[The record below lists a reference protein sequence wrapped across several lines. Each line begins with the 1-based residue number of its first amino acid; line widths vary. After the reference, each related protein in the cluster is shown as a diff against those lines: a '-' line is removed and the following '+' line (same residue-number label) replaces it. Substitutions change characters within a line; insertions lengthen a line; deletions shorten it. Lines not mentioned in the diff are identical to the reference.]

1 MDLDQRQ
8 QATGRDRSFSPR
20 GLVAMNEPDEILTP
34 RRAYIKRNGT
44 PAALNRRLIVM
55 SNRAPIR
62 IVREGREER
71 LEPTVGGVGTTFLRL
86 LECNGGL
93 WIAWSG
99 GQKTPAPKLMPP
111 GEPRFK
117 IVFAPLSEQDISDYY
132 HGMCNRGLWP
142 LMHFMTPKCHFST
155 QQWSRYVRVNQ
166 AFARIA
172 CEEVAARDVLWVQD
186 FHLALV
192 PHLVR
197 QQCREL
203 PIGIFWHVP
212 FPPEQLMRILPW
224 REEFL
229 HGMLGADVVGFHT
242 QSYATHFLNC
252 CHNIL
257 HLDVSHE
264 RGEVILG
271 SRRVRAAPFPLGIPA
286 DFFSS
291 LAASPRVAGRAQR
304 IRRSLG
310 TPVMVLGVD
319 RLDYTKGILE
329 RLLGFER
336 FLEQN
341 PSWHRRVTLVLI
353 AVPSRTKVT
362 DYANL
367 KRELDELVGHVVGRF
382 SSDGWVPL
390 RYLYTQFGAEELV
403 AYYRAADVALLTP
416 LRDGMNLVA
425 KEFVASRVRDDGVLI
440 LSEFA
445 GAAEELSEAL
455 LVNPYNADE
464 IAERLREAVEMAPAE
479 QSLRMRTMRNKVEAN
494 NLERWSESFLA
505 ELAEEGEFAQ
515 GSPEAVRV

>member
-1 MDLDQRQ
+1 MNASNETLARMPSYNNGNRMV
-8 QATGRDRSFSPR
+8 ATP
-20 GLVAMNEPDEILTP
+20 
-34 RRAYIKRNGT
+34 
-44 PAALNRRLIVM
+44 NRRLIVM

-62 IVREGREER
+62 IIREGRQEK

-86 LECNGGL
+86 LERNGGL

-99 GQKTPAPKLMPP
+99 GQKTPTPKLMPP
-111 GEPRFK
+111 AEPRFK
-117 IVFAPLSEQDISDYY
+117 IVFAPLGEQDISEYY

-155 QQWSRYVRVNQ
+155 QHWNRYQRVNQ
-166 AFARIA
+166 VFAR
-172 CEEVAARDVLWVQD
+172 VAIDEAAATDMLWVQD

-192 PHLVR
+192 PYMVR
-197 QQCREL
+197 QQRREM

-229 HGMLGADVVGFHT
+229 YGMLGADIIGFHT

-252 CHNIL
+252 CGRIL
-257 HLDVSHE
+257 HLDVYHE
-264 RGEVILG
+264 RGEVVVG
-271 SRRVRAAPFPLGIPA
+271 GRRVRAAPFPLGIPA
-286 DFFSS
+286 DFFSG
-291 LAASPRVAGRAQR
+291 LASSARVAGRAQR

-310 TPVMVLGVD
+310 TQLMVLGVD

-353 AVPSRTKVT
+353 AVPSRTKVS

-382 SSDGWVPL
+382 SSEGWVPL

-403 AYYRAADVALLTP
+403 AYYRAADIALLTP

-425 KEFVASRVRDDGVLI
+425 KEFVASRVIDDGVLI

-445 GAAEELSEAL
+445 GAAEELTEAL

-464 IAERLREAVEMAPAE
+464 IAERLRQAVEMDPAE
-479 QSLRMRTMRNKVEAN
+479 QSLRMRTMRAKVEAN
-494 NLERWSESFLA
+494 SLERWSESFLA
-505 ELAEEGEFAQ
+505 ELTEEAGFAEGAT
-515 GSPEAVRV
+515 EAVQV

>member
-1 MDLDQRQ
+1 MDGPNEALAQMHLYNALA
-8 QATGRDRSFSPR
+8 ATRSQ
-20 GLVAMNEPDEILTP
+20 
-34 RRAYIKRNGT
+34 
-44 PAALNRRLIVM
+44 RLIVV

-62 IVREGREER
+62 IVREARGEH
-71 LEPTVGGVGTTFLRL
+71 LEPTLGGVGTTFLRL
-86 LECNGGL
+86 LERNGGL

-117 IVFAPLSEQDISDYY
+117 IVFAPLGEQDISDYY
-132 HGMCNRGLWP
+132 HGMCNRALWP

-155 QQWSRYVRVNQ
+155 QQWSRYERVNQ
-166 AFARIA
+166 TFARIV
-172 CEEVAARDVLWVQD
+172 CEEAAAGDLLWVQD

-192 PHLVR
+192 PNLVR
-197 QQCREL
+197 QQRRDL

-229 HGMLGADVVGFHT
+229 YGMLGADVIGFHT
-242 QSYATHFLNC
+242 KSYATHFLNC
-252 CHNIL
+252 CHRIL
-257 HLDVSHE
+257 HLDVCHE
-264 RGEVILG
+264 RGEVSAG
-271 SRRVRAAPFPLGIPA
+271 GRRVQAAPFPLGIPA
-286 DFFSS
+286 DFFSNV
-291 LAASPRVAGRAQR
+291 AASPRVAGRAQR

-310 TPVMVLGVD
+310 TQIIVLGVD

-329 RLLGFER
+329 RLLGFEH

-341 PSWHRRVTLVLI
+341 PSWHRRVTLILI
-353 AVPSRTKVT
+353 AVPSRTKVS
-362 DYANL
+362 DYADL
-367 KRELDELVGHVVGRF
+367 KRELDELVGHIVGRF
-382 SSDGWVPL
+382 SSEGWVPL
-390 RYLYTQFGAEELV
+390 RYLYSQFGAEELV

-445 GAAEELSEAL
+445 GAAEELTEAL

-464 IAERLREAVEMAPAE
+464 IAERLRQAVEMDPAE
-479 QSLRMRTMRNKVEAN
+479 KSVRMHAMRGKVQAN
-494 NLERWSESFLA
+494 NLERWSEDFLA
-505 ELAEEGEFAQ
+505 KLTPKAGFAEGAT
-515 GSPEAVRV
+515 EAVRV

>member
-1 MDLDQRQ
+1 MNGSNEVL
-8 QATGRDRSFSPR
+8 GRMY
-20 GLVAMNEPDEILTP
+20 L
-34 RRAYIKRNGT
+34 YRNGKGNGIAVT
-44 PAALNRRLIVM
+44 PIRRLIVM

-62 IVREGREER
+62 IIREGRQER

-86 LECNGGL
+86 LERNGGL

-99 GQKTPAPKLMPP
+99 GQKTPPPKLMPP

-117 IVFAPLSEQDISDYY
+117 IVFAPLGEQDISEYY

-155 QQWSRYVRVNQ
+155 HQWSRYVRVNQ
-166 AFARIA
+166 VFARIA
-172 CEEVAARDVLWVQD
+172 CDEAADGDMLWVQD

-197 QQCREL
+197 QQRREL

-229 HGMLGADVVGFHT
+229 YGMLGADVIGFHT

-252 CHNIL
+252 CHRIL
-257 HLDVSHE
+257 HLDVCHE
-264 RGEVILG
+264 RGEVIVG
-271 SRRVRAAPFPLGIPA
+271 SRAVHAAPFPLGIPA
-286 DFFSS
+286 DFFSN
-291 LAASPRVAGRAQR
+291 LAASSRVAGRAQR

-310 TPVMVLGVD
+310 TQVMVLGVD

-341 PSWHRRVTLVLI
+341 PAWRRRVTLVLI
-353 AVPSRTKVT
+353 AVPSRTKVS

-367 KRELDELVGHVVGRF
+367 KRELDELVGHIVGRF

-425 KEFVASRVRDDGVLI
+425 KEFVASRVADDGVLI

-464 IAERLREAVEMAPAE
+464 IAERLRQAVEMDRAE
-479 QSLRMRTMRNKVEAN
+479 QSVRMRTMRNKVEAN
-494 NLERWSESFLA
+494 NLERWSERFLA
-505 ELAEEGEFAQ
+505 ELSQGPGLAQ
-515 GSPEAVRV
+515 GATEAVRV

>member
-1 MDLDQRQ
+1 MNASGEALT
-8 QATGRDRSFSPR
+8 QA
-20 GLVAMNEPDEILTP
+20 EP
-34 RRAYIKRNGT
+34 RNGSAVMSS
-44 PAALNRRLIVM
+44 PRLIVM

-62 IVREGREER
+62 IVREAREER

-86 LECNGGL
+86 LERTGGL

-99 GQKTPAPKLMPP
+99 GQKTPPSKLMPP
-111 GEPRFK
+111 GAPRFK
-117 IVFAPLSEQDISDYY
+117 IIFAPLGEQDISDYY

-155 QQWSRYVRVNQ
+155 QHWSRYVRVNQ
-166 AFARIA
+166 VFARIA
-172 CEEVAARDVLWVQD
+172 CDEAAAGDLLWVQD

-197 QQCREL
+197 QQRREL

-229 HGMLGADVVGFHT
+229 SGMLGADVIGFHT
-242 QSYATHFLNC
+242 KSYATHFLNC
-252 CHNIL
+252 CHRIL
-257 HLDVSHE
+257 HLDVCHE
-264 RGEVILG
+264 RGEVSVG
-271 SRRVRAAPFPLGIPA
+271 GRRVHVAPFPLGIPA
-286 DFFSS
+286 DFFSN
-291 LAASPRVAGRAQR
+291 LAASRRVAGRAQR
-304 IRRSLG
+304 IRWSIG
-310 TPVMVLGVD
+310 TQIIVLGVD

-329 RLLGFER
+329 RLMGFER

-353 AVPSRTKVT
+353 AVPSRTKVS

-367 KRELDELVGHVVGRF
+367 KRELDELVGHIVGRF
-382 SSDGWVPL
+382 SSEGWVPL
-390 RYLYTQFGAEELV
+390 RYLYSQFGAEELV

-425 KEFVASRVRDDGVLI
+425 KEFVASSVDNDGVLI

-445 GAAEELSEAL
+445 GAAEELTEAL

-464 IAERLREAVEMAPAE
+464 IAEQLRRAVEMDPAE
-479 QSLRMRTMRNKVEAN
+479 RSVRMRAMRNKVEAN
-494 NLERWSESFLA
+494 NLDRWSEKFLA
-505 ELAEEGEFAQ
+505 ELSPGAGFAEGAA
-515 GSPEAVRV
+515 EAIRA

>member
-1 MDLDQRQ
+1 MSQPNEALAQQPSFDDNPTGPAPARQ
-8 QATGRDRSFSPR
+8 
-20 GLVAMNEPDEILTP
+20 LV
-34 RRAYIKRNGT
+34 
-44 PAALNRRLIVM
+44 VM

-62 IVREGREER
+62 IIREDRGER
-71 LEPTVGGVGTTFLRL
+71 LEPTVGGLGTTFMRL
-86 LECNGGL
+86 LERNGGL

-99 GQKTPAPKLMPP
+99 GQKTPGPKLMPP
-111 GEPRFK
+111 ADPRFK
-117 IVFAPLSEQDISDYY
+117 IVFAPLGEQDISDYY

-155 QQWSRYVRVNQ
+155 QHWTRYARVNQ
-166 AFARIA
+166 VFARIA
-172 CEEVAARDVLWVQD
+172 VDEAGPGDVLWVQD

-192 PHLVR
+192 PRLVR
-197 QQCREL
+197 QRRRDL

-229 HGMLGADVVGFHT
+229 YGMLGADVIGFHT
-242 QSYATHFLNC
+242 QSYTTHFLYC
-252 CHNIL
+252 CQRIL
-257 HLDVSHE
+257 HLEVNHE
-264 RGEVILG
+264 RGEVMVG
-271 SRRVRAAPFPLGIPA
+271 GRRVRVAPFPLGIPA
-286 DFFSS
+286 DFFST
-291 LAASPRVAGRAQR
+291 LAASPRVAARAQR
-304 IRRSLG
+304 IRRSLS
-310 TPVMVLGVD
+310 TQVMVLGVD

-336 FLEQN
+336 FLELN
-341 PSWHRRVTLVLI
+341 PTWHRRVTLVLI
-353 AVPSRTKVT
+353 AVPSRTKVS

-367 KRELDELVGHVVGRF
+367 KRELDELVGHIVGRF
-382 SSDGWVPL
+382 SSEGWVPL

-425 KEFVASRVRDDGVLI
+425 KEFVASHVSDDGVLI

-445 GAAEELSEAL
+445 GAAEELTEAL

-464 IAERLREAVEMAPAE
+464 IAERLRQAVEMDSAE
-479 QSLRMRTMRNKVEAN
+479 KSVRLRAMRDKVHAN

-505 ELAEEGEFAQ
+505 EFRPAAGFTEGAK
-515 GSPEAVRV
+515 EAVRV

>member
-1 MDLDQRQ
+1 
-8 QATGRDRSFSPR
+8 
-20 GLVAMNEPDEILTP
+20 MNQT
-34 RRAYIKRNGT
+34 NGT
-44 PAALNRRLIVM
+44 STRALTDKLSAPGGRLIVM

-62 IVREGREER
+62 IVREAGKER
-71 LEPTVGGVGTTFLRL
+71 VEPTVGGVGSTFLRL
-86 LECNGGL
+86 LERSGGL

-99 GQKTPAPKLMPP
+99 GQKTPAPRLMPSP
-111 GEPRFK
+111 GAHFK

-142 LMHFMTPKCHFST
+142 LMHFMTPNCHFST
-155 QQWSRYVRVNQ
+155 QQWNRYVRVNGT
-166 AFARIA
+166 FASIA
-172 CEEVAARDVLWVQD
+172 ATEANPGDVLWVQD

-192 PHLVR
+192 PRMVR
-197 QQCREL
+197 EQRRDV

-224 REEFL
+224 REEFIR
-229 HGMLGADVVGFHT
+229 GMLGADLIGFHT

-252 CHNIL
+252 CNRIL
-257 HLDVSHE
+257 NLKVDHA
-264 RGEVILG
+264 RGEIMVDG
-271 SRRVRAAPFPLGIPA
+271 RRVRAAPFPLGIPA
-286 DFFSS
+286 DFFSD
-291 LAASPRVAGRAQR
+291 LASMPRVEARAQR

-310 TPVMVLGVD
+310 SQIMVLGVD

-353 AVPSRTKVT
+353 AVPSRTKVS

-367 KRELDELVGHVVGRF
+367 KRQLDEQVGQLVGRF
-382 SSDGWVPL
+382 SSEGWVPL

-425 KEFVASRVRDDGVLI
+425 KEFVASHTGDDGVLI

-445 GAAEELSEAL
+445 GAAEELTEAL
-455 LVNPYNADE
+455 LVNPYDTDQ
-464 IAERLREAVEMAPAE
+464 IAERLLQAVEMDPDEKAE
-479 QSLRMRTMRNKVEAN
+479 RLRAMRAKVHAN
-494 NLERWSESFLA
+494 NLERWSERFLA
-505 ELAEEGEFAQ
+505 ELAPEGMLAEGTTEVLQA
-515 GSPEAVRV
+515 

>member
-1 MDLDQRQ
+1 
-8 QATGRDRSFSPR
+8 
-20 GLVAMNEPDEILTP
+20 MNEPNEVFS
-34 RRAYIKRNGT
+34 R
-44 PAALNRRLIVM
+44 AALFATHNGMVPACGRRLIVM

-62 IVREGREER
+62 IVRVAREER
-71 LEPTVGGVGTTFLRL
+71 VEPTVGGVGTTFLRL
-86 LECNGGL
+86 LERNGGL

-111 GEPRFK
+111 RDPRFK
-117 IVFAPLSEQDISDYY
+117 IIFAPLGEQDISDYY

-166 AFARIA
+166 VFARIA
-172 CEEVAARDVLWVQD
+172 CEEAAPSDLLWVQD

-197 QQCREL
+197 QQRGQL
-203 PIGIFWHVP
+203 PIGVFWHVP

-224 REEFL
+224 REQFL
-229 HGMLGADVVGFHT
+229 YGMLGADLVGFHT

-252 CHNIL
+252 CHRIL
-257 HLDVSHE
+257 HLDVCHE
-264 RGEVILG
+264 RGEVIVG
-271 SRRVRAAPFPLGIPA
+271 GRRVHAAPFPLGIPA
-286 DFFSS
+286 DFFSN
-291 LAASPRVAGRAQR
+291 LAASPRVTGRAQR
-304 IRRSLG
+304 IRRSLS
-310 TPVMVLGVD
+310 TQVMVLGVD

-353 AVPSRTKVT
+353 AVPSRTKVS

-382 SSDGWVPL
+382 SSEGWVPL

-425 KEFVASRVRDDGVLI
+425 KEFVASRIGDDGVLI

-464 IAERLREAVEMAPAE
+464 IAEQLRRAVEMDSTE
-479 QSLRMRTMRNKVEAN
+479 QSVRMRAMRNKVEAN
-494 NLERWSESFLA
+494 NLERWSESFLGK
-505 ELAEEGEFAQ
+505 LAQEPGFDERTA
-515 GSPEAVRV
+515 EAVRV

>member
-1 MDLDQRQ
+1 
-8 QATGRDRSFSPR
+8 
-20 GLVAMNEPDEILTP
+20 MNEPNGDLARIHL
-34 RRAYIKRNGT
+34 IDNRNGR
-44 PAALNRRLIVM
+44 PNSRNGRLIVM

-62 IVREGREER
+62 IIREGREER
-71 LEPTVGGVGTTFLRL
+71 IEPTVGGVGSTFLRL
-86 LECNGGL
+86 LERNGGL

-99 GQKTPAPKLMPP
+99 GQKTPPPKLMPP
-111 GEPRFK
+111 VEPRFK
-117 IVFAPLSEQDISDYY
+117 MIFAPLGEQDISEYY

-155 QQWSRYVRVNQ
+155 HQWNRYLRVNQ
-166 AFARIA
+166 IFARIVCDEA
-172 CEEVAARDVLWVQD
+172 QPGDTLWVQD

-192 PHLVR
+192 PRAVR
-197 QQCREL
+197 QQRNDL

-229 HGMLGADVVGFHT
+229 QGMLGADVIGFHT

-252 CHNIL
+252 CQRIL
-257 HLDVSHE
+257 SLEVSHE
-264 RGEVILG
+264 RGEVMVDN
-271 SRRVRAAPFPLGIPA
+271 RRVRAGAFPLGIPA
-286 DFFSS
+286 DFFAS
-291 LAASPRVAGRAQR
+291 LAASPRVASRAQR

-310 TPVMVLGVD
+310 TQLMVLGVD

-353 AVPSRTKVT
+353 AVPSRTKVS
-362 DYANL
+362 DYAEL

-382 SSDGWVPL
+382 SSEGWVPL

-403 AYYRAADVALLTP
+403 AYYRAADIALLTP

-425 KEFVASRVRDDGVLI
+425 KEFVASRVSDDGVLI

-445 GAAEELSEAL
+445 GAAEELTEAL
-455 LVNPYNADE
+455 LVNPYDADQ
-464 IAERLREAVEMAPAE
+464 IAERLRQAVEMSRAE
-479 QSLRMRTMRNKVEAN
+479 QSSRMSAMRGKVQAN

-505 ELAEEGEFAQ
+505 ELSPDRGFGQ
-515 GSPEAVRV
+515 GTSEAVPV

>member
-1 MDLDQRQ
+1 MNGPSEALGQIHS
-8 QATGRDRSFSPR
+8 GN
-20 GLVAMNEPDEILTP
+20 GVAAVPS
-34 RRAYIKRNGT
+34 
-44 PAALNRRLIVM
+44 RRLIVM
-55 SNRAPIR
+55 SNRAPVR
-62 IVREGREER
+62 IVHEGRAER

-86 LECNGGL
+86 LERNGGL

-111 GEPRFK
+111 GAPRFK

-155 QQWSRYVRVNQ
+155 QQWNRYVRVNQ

-172 CEEVAARDVLWVQD
+172 SEEAAAGDLLWVQD

-192 PHLVR
+192 PRLVR
-197 QQCREL
+197 QQRSTQ

-229 HGMLGADVVGFHT
+229 YGMLGADVIGFHT
-242 QSYATHFLNC
+242 KSYATHFLNC
-252 CHNIL
+252 CQSIL
-257 HLDVSHE
+257 HLDVCHE
-264 RGEVILG
+264 RGEVIVG
-271 SRRVRAAPFPLGIPA
+271 GRRVHASAFPLGIPA
-286 DFFSS
+286 DFFSN

-310 TPVMVLGVD
+310 TQSMVLGVD

-341 PSWHRRVTLVLI
+341 PAWHRRVTLVLI
-353 AVPSRTKVT
+353 AVPSRTKVS

-367 KRELDELVGHVVGRF
+367 KRELDELVGHIVGRF
-382 SSDGWVPL
+382 SSEGWVPL

-425 KEFVASRVRDDGVLI
+425 KEFVASCVADDGVLI

-445 GAAEELSEAL
+445 GAAEELTEAL

-464 IAERLREAVEMAPAE
+464 IAERLRQAVEMEAAE
-479 QSLRMRTMRNKVEAN
+479 KSMRMRAMRAKVQAN
-494 NLERWSESFLA
+494 DLERWSESFLA
-505 ELAEEGEFAQ
+505 ELFRAGA
-515 GSPEAVRV
+515 GAGAIEAVRV

>member
-1 MDLDQRQ
+1 MNGPNEVQTGVHPFHNGM
-8 QATGRDRSFSPR
+8 ATR
-20 GLVAMNEPDEILTP
+20 GS
-34 RRAYIKRNGT
+34 
-44 PAALNRRLIVM
+44 RRLIVM

-62 IVREGREER
+62 IIREARKER

-86 LECNGGL
+86 LERHGGL

-99 GQKTPAPKLMPP
+99 GQKSPAATLMPSID
-111 GEPRFK
+111 PRFK
-117 IVFAPLSEQDISDYY
+117 IIFAQLSEQDISDYY

-155 QQWSRYVRVNQ
+155 QQWSRYVRVNH

-172 CEEVAARDVLWVQD
+172 CDEADARDIVWVQD

-192 PHLVR
+192 PRLMR
-197 QQCREL
+197 QQRCEL
-203 PIGIFWHVP
+203 PIGVFWHVP

-229 HGMLGADVVGFHT
+229 YGMLGADVIGFHT

-252 CHNIL
+252 CRQIL
-257 HLDVSHE
+257 HLDVCHE
-264 RGEVILG
+264 RCEVTVG
-271 SRRVRAAPFPLGIPA
+271 GRHVRAAPFPLGIPEE
-286 DFFSS
+286 FFAN
-291 LAASPRVAGRAQR
+291 LASSPRVAGRAQR

-310 TPVMVLGVD
+310 SQLMVLGVD
-319 RLDYTKGILE
+319 RLDYSKGILE

-353 AVPSRTKVT
+353 AVPSRTKVS

-382 SSDGWVPL
+382 SSEGWVPL
-390 RYLYTQFGAEELV
+390 RYLYTQLGAEELV
-403 AYYRAADVALLTP
+403 AYYRAADIALLTP

-425 KEFVASRVRDDGVLI
+425 KEFVASRIGDDGVLI

-445 GAAEELSEAL
+445 GAAEELTEAL

-464 IAERLREAVEMAPAE
+464 IAERLRQALEMDAAE
-479 QSLRMRTMRNKVEAN
+479 QSARMRMMRNKVQAN
-494 NLERWSESFLA
+494 NLERWSESFLSELTQGAGFA
-505 ELAEEGEFAQ
+505 EGAT
-515 GSPEAVRV
+515 EAATA

>member
-1 MDLDQRQ
+1 MNVSNEALARTPLHNGNVVA
-8 QATGRDRSFSPR
+8 ATPS
-20 GLVAMNEPDEILTP
+20 
-34 RRAYIKRNGT
+34 
-44 PAALNRRLIVM
+44 RRLIVM
-55 SNRAPIR
+55 SNRAPVR
-62 IVREGREER
+62 IVREAREER

-86 LECNGGL
+86 LERNGGL

-99 GQKTPAPKLMPP
+99 GQKPPAPKLMPP
-111 GEPRFK
+111 AEPRFK

-172 CEEVAARDVLWVQD
+172 CEEAVPGDLLWVQD

-192 PHLVR
+192 PHMVR
-197 QQCREL
+197 QQRREL

-229 HGMLGADVVGFHT
+229 YGMLGADVIGFHT
-242 QSYATHFLNC
+242 QSYTTHFLNC
-252 CHNIL
+252 CHRIL
-257 HLDVSHE
+257 HLDVCHE
-264 RGEVILG
+264 RGEVSVG
-271 SRRVRAAPFPLGIPA
+271 GRSVHAAPFPLGIPA
-286 DFFSS
+286 DFFAN
-291 LAASPRVAGRAQR
+291 LAASPRVAARAQR

-310 TPVMVLGVD
+310 TQIMVLGVD

-353 AVPSRTKVT
+353 AVPSRTKVS

-382 SSDGWVPL
+382 SSEGWVPL

-425 KEFVASRVRDDGVLI
+425 KEFVASHVADDGVLI

-464 IAERLREAVEMAPAE
+464 IAERLRQAVEMDLAE
-479 QSLRMRTMRNKVEAN
+479 KSVRMRTMRAKVQAN
-494 NLERWSESFLA
+494 NLECWSESFLA
-505 ELAEEGEFAQ
+505 KLTREAGFAESAK
-515 GSPEAVRV
+515 EAVRV

>member
-1 MDLDQRQ
+1 
-8 QATGRDRSFSPR
+8 
-20 GLVAMNEPDEILTP
+20 
-34 RRAYIKRNGT
+34 
-44 PAALNRRLIVM
+44 M

-62 IVREGREER
+62 IVREAREER

-86 LECNGGL
+86 LERNGGL

-99 GQKTPAPKLMPP
+99 GQKTPTPKLMPP
-111 GEPRFK
+111 ADPRFK

-132 HGMCNRGLWP
+132 HSMCNRGLWP
-142 LMHFMTPKCHFST
+142 LMHFMTPKCHFSA

-166 AFARIA
+166 IFARIA
-172 CEEVAARDVLWVQD
+172 CEELTAGDLLWVQD

-192 PHLVR
+192 PRLVR
-197 QQCREL
+197 EHREL

-212 FPPEQLMRILPW
+212 FPPEQLLRILPW

-229 HGMLGADVVGFHT
+229 YGMLGADVIGFHT
-242 QSYATHFLNC
+242 QSYVRHFLNSC
-252 CHNIL
+252 QRIL

-264 RGEVILG
+264 RGEISIG
-271 SRRVRAAPFPLGIPA
+271 NRRVRAAPFPLGIPA
-286 DFFSS
+286 DFFSN
-291 LAASPRVAGRAQR
+291 LAASPRVASRAQR

-310 TPVMVLGVD
+310 TEFMVLGVD

-329 RLLGFER
+329 RLIGFER

-341 PSWHRRVTLVLI
+341 PAWRRRVTLVLI
-353 AVPSRTKVT
+353 AVPSRTKVS
-362 DYANL
+362 DYADL

-382 SSDGWVPL
+382 SSEGWVPL

-425 KEFVASRVRDDGVLI
+425 KEFVASRVGDDGVLI

-445 GAAEELSEAL
+445 GAAEELTEAL
-455 LVNPYNADE
+455 LVNPYNTDE
-464 IAERLREAVEMAPAE
+464 IAERLRQAVEMDPTE
-479 QSLRMRTMRNKVEAN
+479 KSGRMRSMREKVQAN
-494 NLERWSESFLA
+494 DLERWSESFLA
-505 ELAEEGEFAQ
+505 SLTADTAALVEGAAQ
-515 GSPEAVRV
+515 VAGL

>member
-1 MDLDQRQ
+1 
-8 QATGRDRSFSPR
+8 
-20 GLVAMNEPDEILTP
+20 MNEPNEVLSRIGP
-34 RRAYIKRNGT
+34 FASRNGML
-44 PAALNRRLIVM
+44 PARERRLIVL

-62 IVREGREER
+62 IVREAREER

-86 LECNGGL
+86 LERNGGL

-111 GEPRFK
+111 GDARFK
-117 IVFAPLSEQDISDYY
+117 IIFAPLSEQDISEYY

-155 QQWSRYVRVNQ
+155 QQWSRYIRVNQ
-166 AFARIA
+166 IFARIV
-172 CEEVAARDVLWVQD
+172 CDEGAAGDMLWVQD

-197 QQCREL
+197 QQRGDL

-229 HGMLGADVVGFHT
+229 YGMLGADVIGFHT
-242 QSYATHFLNC
+242 QSYTTHFLNC
-252 CHNIL
+252 CQRIL

-264 RGEVILG
+264 RGEVKIG
-271 SRRVRAAPFPLGIPA
+271 SRRVHVAPFPLGIPA
-286 DFFSS
+286 DFFSN
-291 LAASPRVAGRAQR
+291 LAASPRVVGRAQR

-310 TPVMVLGVD
+310 AQVMVLGVD

-353 AVPSRTKVT
+353 AVPSRTKVS
-362 DYANL
+362 DYADL
-367 KRELDELVGHVVGRF
+367 KRELDELVGHIVGRF
-382 SSDGWVPL
+382 SSEGWVPL

-445 GAAEELSEAL
+445 GAAEELTEAL

-464 IAERLREAVEMAPAE
+464 IAERLRRAVEMEPAE
-479 QSLRMRTMRNKVEAN
+479 QSVRMRAMRNKVEAN

-505 ELAEEGEFAQ
+505 ELAQETDFAEAPPQ
-515 GSPEAVRV
+515 AVRL